1 MKKLLLAVALLTAA
15 FSTAIA
21 QSEEHKHCYTTEKL
35 QEAIRRDPTV
45 AQRMAQL
52 EDFTRTWIADKA
64 QQRSQGGIYIIPV
77 VFHVLHNYGQ
87 ENISDA
93 QIIDAVRVMNEDFR
107 LLNAD
112 TNLIIPQFKQIAADC
127 EIEFRLATID
137 PNGNCTNGIDRIVTP
152 LTEGADDNSKLNPW
166 PNDMYLNIWT
176 AKSLA
181 NAGAAA
187 YAYYPGVSNPDV
199 DGIISLSHYVGSIG
213 TSNYNNSRTLS
224 HEAGHCLN
232 LAHPWGSTNQPG
244 VACGD
249 DNVSDTPE
257 TQGWTTC
264 NINGSVCNPPII
276 ENVQNHMDYS
286 YCTQMF
292 TAGQAARMQAALNS
306 AIGGRNNLWSPSNL
320 AATGA
325 LASPAPT
332 CTPNADFYSSD
343 QTACEG
349 VALTFYDLSW
359 NSPVSSR
366 VWDFPG
372 GSPSTSTDS
381 SVVVTYPAAGV
392 YGVTLTVT
400 NSAGSAS
407 VTKTNFVRISGAA
420 QTVAPVT
427 EDFSLAPSFP
437 GVDGYVVN
445 QDNGQTWNRVT
456 TVGASGSE
464 SVRIINYTNISG
476 QIDDWITPS
485 YDLSN
490 MTGISLLFKVANAR
504 RNSSSNDQLKV
515 DYSLNCGETWQPRYN
530 KTGAAL
536 ATAGVVSVSFVP
548 NATQWRQETVSL
560 PTSVNLKPNVR
571 FRFRNVSDRGNNTY
585 IDDLQITGT
594 LVNVDEVDETT
605 LGYALYPN
613 PTSAAS
619 HVQFKLNKNSAVSLQ
634 VKDLTGRL
642 VREVLNSDL
651 GAGVH
656 EFDIPTDGSGI
667 YLIDL
672 SVNGKHHIRRLVVT
686 QD

>member
-1 MKKLLLAVALLTAA
+1 MKKLLLAVALLSAT

-21 QSEEHKHCYTTEKL
+21 QPEEHKHCFTTEKY
-35 QEAIRRDPTV
+35 QEALRKDPTV

-52 EDFTRTWIADKA
+52 EQFTQSWIANQA
-64 QQRSQGGIYIIPV
+64 QQRSQGGLYIIPV

-112 TNLIIPQFKQIAADC
+112 TNLIIPQFKQIATDC
-127 EIEFRLATID
+127 QIEFRLATID

-152 LTEGADDNSKLNPW
+152 LTENADDNSKLNPW
-166 PNDMYLNIWT
+166 PNNMYLNIWT

-213 TSNYNNSRTLS
+213 TSNYNNSRTLT

-249 DNVSDTPE
+249 DNVNDTPE
-257 TQGWTTC
+257 TQGWTSC
-264 NINGSVCNPPII
+264 VLNGSVCNPPII

-306 AIGGRNNLWSPSNL
+306 FVGGRNNLWTPSNL

-325 LASPAPT
+325 LVSPAPT

-349 VALTFYDLSW
+349 STLTFYDLSW
-359 NSPVSSR
+359 NGSVTSR
-366 VWDFPG
+366 TWDFPG
-372 GSPSTSTDS
+372 GTPSTSTDS
-381 SVVVTYPAAGV
+381 APTVTYPTAGI
-392 YGVTLTVT
+392 YNVTLTVS
-400 NSAGSAS
+400 NGSGS
-407 VTKTNFVRISGAA
+407 DVLTKTNFIRISGAA
-420 QTVAPVT
+420 STVAPIT

-437 GVDGYVVN
+437 GTDGYVVN
-445 QDNGQTWNRVT
+445 PDNGQTWNRVT

-464 SVRIINYTNISG
+464 SVRIINYTNIAG

-485 YDLSN
+485 YDFSN
-490 MTGISLLFKVANAR
+490 LTGVSLIFKVANAR
-504 RNSSSNDQLKV
+504 RNSSSTDQLKV
-515 DYSLNCGETWQPRYN
+515 DFSVNCGETWQPRYN
-530 KTGAAL
+530 KSGAAL
-536 ATAGVVSVSFVP
+536 ATAGVVSISFVP
-548 NATQWRQETVSL
+548 NSTQWRQETVTL
-560 PTSVNLKPNVR
+560 PTAVNLKPNVR
-571 FRFRNVSDRGNNTY
+571 FRFRNISDRGNNTY
-585 IDDLQITGT
+585 LDDIQITGT
-594 LVNVDEVDETT
+594 LVNVDEIDETT

-613 PTSAAS
+613 PTAAAS
-619 HVQFKLNKNSAVSLQ
+619 RVQFKLNKNSAVSLQ